1 MNTDTRPENETLKK
15 TPVEMKKEGYTL
27 QVNYSQEAID
37 KKLMK
42 FVTPSGDTFEIS
54 AEEMA
59 TILIGQVNSSVIE
72 ATFVETDRVN
82 VVDVTRQLKVRL
94 DRDFSAGEEIRFD
107 YVHPYPVEFAIIE
120 QAAKLA
126 KINMDTPRYEL
137 TVEYIKSVE
146 QKITPKQRKFVDR
159 LYKFFR
165 SLFPEKNEIA
175 TDDAEAMIESIK
187 KTVATS
193 G

>member
-1 MNTDTRPENETLKK
+1 MTTDTRPENDTLEK

-42 FVTPSGDTFEIS
+42 FITPSGDEFEIS
-54 AEEMA
+54 AEEMS

-82 VVDVTRQLKVRL
+82 VVDVTRQIKVRL
-94 DRDFSAGEEIRFD
+94 DRDFKAGEEIRLD
-107 YVHPYPVEFAIIE
+107 YVHPYPLEFAIIE

-137 TVEYIKSVE
+137 TVEYIKEVE
-146 QKITPKQRKFVDR
+146 AKITPKQRKFVDR
-159 LYKFFR
+159 FYKFIR
-165 SLFPEKNEIA
+165 SLWPEKHEVA
-175 TDDAEAMIESIK
+175 TDDAEAMIEEIK
-187 KTVATS
+187 NTVANS
-193 G
+193 D